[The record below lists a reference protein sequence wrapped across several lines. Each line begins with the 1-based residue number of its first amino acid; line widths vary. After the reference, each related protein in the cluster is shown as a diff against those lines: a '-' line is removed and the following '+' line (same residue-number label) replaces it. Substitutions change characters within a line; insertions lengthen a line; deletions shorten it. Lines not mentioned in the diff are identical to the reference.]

1 MGGAGTIVLGV
12 TGHRV
17 LPADDDLVG
26 RVDGAIDDLAGDRT
40 VHLLTSL
47 AEGAD
52 RLVAHRVLAR
62 GGGTIEAL
70 LPFPAEDYEGDFAD
84 DPSRADFRELLDQ
97 AATAEVVTGPTRVEA
112 YEAAGFAVV
121 DRSEALLAL
130 WDGRPAR
137 GRGGTAEV
145 VARAR
150 RLGRPV
156 RVVEVARP

>member
-1 MGGAGTIVLGV
+1 MGGAGSIVLGV

-17 LPADDDLVG
+17 LPDAAELAHQVDD
-26 RVDGAIDDLAGDRT
+26 AIDDLAGDRT

-52 RLVAHRVLAR
+52 RVVAHRVLAR
-62 GGGTIEAL
+62 DGGTIEAL
-70 LPFPAEDYEGDFAD
+70 LPLEVDDYEADFAD
-84 DPSRADFRELLDQ
+84 EASIDDFRALL
-97 AATAEVVTGPTRVEA
+97 AGAERTEVVTGPTRTAA

-137 GRGGTAEV
+137 GAGGTAHV
-145 VARAR
+145 VARAQH
-150 RLGRPV
+150 LGRPV
-156 RVVEVARP
+156 RVVAVDR